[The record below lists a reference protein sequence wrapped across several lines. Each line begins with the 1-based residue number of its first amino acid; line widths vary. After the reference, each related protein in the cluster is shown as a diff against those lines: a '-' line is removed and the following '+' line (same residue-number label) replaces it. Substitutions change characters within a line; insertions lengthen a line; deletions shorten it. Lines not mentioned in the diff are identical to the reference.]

1 MFVLLIAVALLV
13 ATLVGVALMAGLL
26 RRRNHPAVSLCLSLE
41 CREYALRLSG
51 SLNRS
56 VPPCDSFTRFVC
68 DGWSSGHTFSVR
80 ELLVAQAMQ
89 TMGRLQ
95 TMVYVPKTGQSNEE
109 RGAAVYRSCNSLLIG
124 RRDDLPAVRDALK
137 EAGIIWP
144 RRPAKVSVLHTI
156 LTTSL
161 RLGWDVLFRLVPQW
175 SPHLRLL
182 VNSGRTIM
190 EVLNKTTEPRSLSK
204 KQTYFAVLREN
215 MLEPGIRS
223 VRGGADEVTFQEVG
237 AVEEET
243 ATTLRRSYYKPD
255 VPPVAVPNIVDVPEL
270 GLSRGVWER
279 TLTMLGLNNSGRI
292 THFEVF
298 TANPQYVE
306 SFLHL
311 WKRLGDSRT
320 HLFVSWYT
328 VQAYAVSGT
337 VVFSSYSRHSL
348 RSTTRHDAGRLTLA
362 VRESFRKRVAQWKT
376 LDEDVTVVSN
386 WASLETAF
394 EAFGGSEDRVP
405 PSKTTPSA
413 SGNGGTSNVT
423 DSVPGVSPD
432 MTEESLV
439 TNLRKATR
447 YFARTSSHG
456 DYTSDVAATAMSVGI
471 STLHMSAA
479 LYSKGDFILMPYSLS
494 FPLYDYQLIPAANY
508 GGLGAEVARVLG
520 QLFIEAYRVPEASR
534 SWLTRLED
542 CLLAN
547 ALIEEQNVFMTMA
560 EAVSFGALVDAYD
573 VHVSDEG
580 DDSKRLPGLQE
591 FTGRQLLFMALCFMK
606 CRGRGTGKTPPW
618 ACNLPLKHMPEFAR
632 TFGCQHGTPMNPIK
646 KCELT

>member
-1 MFVLLIAVALLV
+1 
-13 ATLVGVALMAGLL
+13 
-26 RRRNHPAVSLCLSLE
+26 
-41 CREYALRLSG
+41 
-51 SLNRS
+51 
-56 VPPCDSFTRFVC
+56 
-68 DGWSSGHTFSVR
+68 
-80 ELLVAQAMQ
+80 
-89 TMGRLQ
+89 
-95 TMVYVPKTGQSNEE
+95 
-109 RGAAVYRSCNSLLIG
+109 
-124 RRDDLPAVRDALK
+124 
-137 EAGIIWP
+137 
-144 RRPAKVSVLHTI
+144 
-156 LTTSL
+156 
-161 RLGWDVLFRLVPQW
+161 
-175 SPHLRLL
+175 
-182 VNSGRTIM
+182 M

-279 TLTMLGLNNSGRI
+279 TLTMLGFNNSGRI

-328 VQAYAVSGT
+328 VQVAALFANQALISNFYDGDSRRALALHTAFCLGQAYAVSGT

-423 DSVPGVSPD
+423 DSVPDVSPD

-632 TFGCQHGTPMNPIK
+632 TFGCQHGTPMNPMK